1 MGLREFQDGRGGQWR
16 VWDTVTVRADAAG
29 TFRSGW
35 LTFDN
40 GAERRRL
47 APIPPGGKSCL
58 TSASLSDDGLTARFT
73 HPGDAQWTEVV
84 PVEHR
89 DEAPEA
95 PKPRH
100 GGK

>member
-47 APIPPGGKSCL
+47 APIPPGWEEL
-58 TSASLSDDGLTARFT
+58 PDERLSIR
-73 HPGDAQWTEVV
+73 
-84 PVEHR
+84 
-89 DEAPEA
+89 
-95 PKPRH
+95 
-100 GGK
+100 